1 MGADRALHIEVPQPA
16 YEKLQP
22 LAVAKLLA
30 KVVELEKIN
39 LVLLGKQAIDDDAN
53 MTGQSLAALLN
64 WSQVLLIDVYP
75 TLFLV
80 SLVSVMSNSSS
91 SIVVL
96 RVHRPRSHRSWSSRR
111 SARSK

>member
-1 MGADRALHIEVPQPA
+1 MILYLNLIEWNLQEVLRTALAMGADRALHIEVPQPA

-64 WSQVLLIDVYP
+64 WSQVHL
-75 TLFLV
+75 
-80 SLVSVMSNSSS
+80 SV
-91 SIVVL
+91 
-96 RVHRPRSHRSWSSRR
+96 
-111 SARSK
+111 

>member
-1 MGADRALHIEVPQPA
+1 MGADRALHIEVPQPV

-64 WSQVLLIDVYP
+64 WSQVLLLYLP
-75 TLFLV
+75 LFLV
-80 SLVSVMSNSSS
+80 SLVSVMSNPSSS
-91 SIVVL
+91 LIVFL
-96 RVHRPRSHRSWSSRR
+96 VHRPRLHRSWSSRR
-111 SARSK
+111 SARLK